1 VRVVIVTPAAPHP
14 FGETAARGLSVLID
28 GLLARGAHVRCLV
41 AATESQARIAEARR
55 WLEALPGARHLELEV
70 FPLALRPVLRRQWR
84 SLWRPFSETRYAHG
98 LAAALARSEATG
110 YDVLHLEQLWSGW
123 LGLGRR
129 RALLNVYQLEI
140 VDWEGRRPDGWAERK
155 ARLQMRRATGRLLRG
170 ARHVRVVSPRLQTCA
185 RQINPHAEYT
195 VVPFAL
201 DVSLYPLQPP
211 AAEPV
216 VGLLGSMHWLPSRS
230 AAERLITRIW
240 PRVRRRLPSARLVI
254 SGWNARRYLERLSGP
269 DIEIVENLAHPSEF
283 FSRVAVMAYAPAR
296 GTGMKVKVLESM
308 AYGVPVVTTA
318 EGAEGLAVEDD
329 VHCEI
334 REDDEGL
341 AEAIVAQL
349 SDDTRRGAMRQAARE
364 LVEARYS
371 REPFLTQMVAL
382 YDRVARS

>member
-28 GLLARGAHVRCLV
+28 GLLARGAHVHCLI
-41 AATESQARIAEARR
+41 AATESDARIAEARR
-55 WLEALPGARHLELEV
+55 WLEHLPGARHLVLDV
-70 FPLALRPVLRRQWR
+70 FPLGLRPVLRRKWR

-98 LAAALARSEATG
+98 LAAALTRSEATG
-110 YDVLHLEQLWSGW
+110 CDVLHLEQLWSGW

-129 RALLNVYQLEI
+129 HALLNVYQLEI
-140 VDWEGRRPDGWAERK
+140 VDWEGRRPEGWAERK
-155 ARLQMRRATGRLLRG
+155 ARLQMRRATRRLLRG
-170 ARHVRVVSPRLQTCA
+170 ARHVRVVTPRLLASA
-185 RQINPHAEYT
+185 RRINPHAEYT

-201 DVSLYPLQPP
+201 DVSLYPLQP
-211 AAEPV
+211 AATEPV

-240 PRVRRRLPSARLVI
+240 PRVKRRLPSARLLI
-254 SGWNARRYLERLSGP
+254 GGWNARRYLERLAGP
-269 DIEIVENLAHPSEF
+269 DITLVENLAHPSEF
-283 FSRVAVMAYAPAR
+283 FSRAAVMAYAPAR

-318 EGAEGLAVEDD
+318 EGAEGLAVQDG
-329 VHCEI
+329 VHCAI

-349 SDDTRRGAMRQAARE
+349 SDDKGRGVMRQAARE
-364 LVEARYS
+364 LVQTRYS
-371 REPFLTQMVAL
+371 REPFLAQMTAL
-382 YDRVARS
+382 YERVARS